1 MLNSRI
7 AILPL
12 VIFLQLIAGLPP
24 ASGAR
29 QLTVVQEK
37 APMFKEPSI
46 SSPIIK
52 YLEKEARLNLLAVED
67 SFYLVSYGGFEGWV
81 IPYSVREDSGQPS
94 PQPGRVKDSTSVA
107 KDTLAGI
114 RPDTKSGRYL
124 VVASRWANVREGPGL
139 DYKIVGRVYQ
149 GQLLEKFIKRGDWYR
164 VRLPDSKIAFIRQNL
179 VADPSGGAR
188 VPAGEKP
195 SGPEAGD
202 SSRPADTQALE
213 QRVSRLEKEV
223 DQLRKTLRETQSLL
237 LESKGSGGTEAFPYS
252 PDLKAIEAGLRAQQ
266 VKKPII
272 GNKATKV
279 YHLPE
284 SVFYEK
290 IPEEFRVYF
299 TSEEQAKKAGYTKS
313 IK

>member
-1 MLNSRI
+1 MIKSRI
-7 AILPL
+7 AFLPL
-12 VIFLQLIAGLPP
+12 VIFLQLLAGLSS

-81 IPYSVREDSGQPS
+81 IPYSVREDSGQP
-94 PQPGRVKDSTSVA
+94 PQPGRVEDSTSVA
-107 KDTLAGI
+107 NDTLAGT

-139 DYKIVGRVYQ
+139 DYKIVGKVYQ

-188 VPAGEKP
+188 VPAGERP

-223 DQLRKTLRETQSLL
+223 AQLQKTLRETQSLL
-237 LESKGSGGTEAFPYS
+237 LESSGSGGTGILPY
-252 PDLKAIEAGLRAQQ
+252 DANLKAIEAGLRAEQG
-266 VKKPII
+266 KKQII

-279 YHLPE
+279 YHLPG
-284 SVFYEK
+284 SVFYDK

-299 TSEEQAKKAGYTKS
+299 TTEEQARKAGYTKS

>member
-1 MLNSRI
+1 MIKPRT

-12 VIFLQLIAGLPP
+12 VIFLQLIAGLPS

-29 QLTVVQEK
+29 QLTVVHEK
-37 APMFKEPSI
+37 APMFKEASI

-94 PQPGRVKDSTSVA
+94 QPGRVEDSASVA
-107 KDTLAGI
+107 KDTLAGTP
-114 RPDTKSGRYL
+114 PDTKSGRYL
-124 VVASRWANVREGPGL
+124 VVVSRWANVREGPGL
-139 DYKIVGRVYQ
+139 DYKILGKVYQ

-188 VPAGEKP
+188 VPAREKLAV
-195 SGPEAGD
+195 PEAGD
-202 SSRPADTQALE
+202 SSRQADTQVLE

-223 DQLRKTLRETQSLL
+223 AQLQKTLRETQSLL
-237 LESKGSGGTEAFPYS
+237 LESRGSGGTEAYPYS
-252 PDLKAIEAGLRAQQ
+252 PEMKAIEAGLRAEQG
-266 VKKPII
+266 KKPII

-299 TSEEQAKKAGYTKS
+299 TSEEQARKAGYTKS